1 MSIHDD
7 ITAERHASPR
17 DAADDDARDGGL
29 RRDRPSRGAR
39 PMSPPKKSPVTPLDP
54 PIPVRVI
61 APGGAE
67 MGGGRVLSIEMR
79 NDGGGSKCC
88 LRVGFPSPPG
98 AFFTPSGD
106 GLGKCG
112 GFRIHPDDLLKVP
125 GIAHRDTHN
134 IRRRAVF
141 DLLETSIAV
150 GAAPRYRFHL
160 RQEWGPIA
168 TAADDP
174 TLLFVMMNPS
184 VGDATD
190 DDPTLVRCRN
200 FAIREG
206 FCAFEVVNLFAWI
219 ETNAS
224 LLKRAKDPIGPDNDA
239 HIVAAARRAKKT
251 LVAWGTPAGINLG
264 PRSKVPAFRGRDE
277 HVLRLLRETGVSPS
291 CFGTTDGGAPCHPLM
306 LANET
311 AIVPFQPAPRIQP

>member
-1 MSIHDD
+1 MS
-7 ITAERHASPR
+7 
-17 DAADDDARDGGL
+17 AA
-29 RRDRPSRGAR
+29 
-39 PMSPPKKSPVTPLDP
+39 KKSPVTPLDP

-61 APGGAE
+61 TPTGAE

-79 NDGGGSKCC
+79 NDGGGAKCV

-106 GLGKCG
+106 GIGKCA
-112 GFRIHPDDLLKVP
+112 GFRVHPDDLAKIP

-134 IRRRAVF
+134 VRRAAVF
-141 DLLETSIAV
+141 DLD
-150 GAAPRYRFHL
+150 AATLARGLIKPSYRLHL
-160 RQEWGPIA
+160 RQAWGPVA
-168 TAADDP
+168 REAEDP

-184 VGDATD
+184 VGDDID

-219 ETNAS
+219 ETEAPR
-224 LLKRAKDPIGPDNDA
+224 LKLAKDPIGADNDA

-251 LVAWGTPAGINLG
+251 IVAWGTPAGINLA

-277 HVLRLLRETGVSPS
+277 HVLGLLRGAGVSPL
-291 CFGTTDGGAPCHPLM
+291 CLGTTDDGAPRHPLM

-311 AIVPFQPAPRIQP
+311 AIVPYEPTRIRQ